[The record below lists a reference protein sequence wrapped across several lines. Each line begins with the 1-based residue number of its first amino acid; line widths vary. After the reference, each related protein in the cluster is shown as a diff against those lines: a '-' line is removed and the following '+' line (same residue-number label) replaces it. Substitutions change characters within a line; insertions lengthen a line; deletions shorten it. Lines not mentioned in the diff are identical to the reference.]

1 MSEGACNLARRGGAV
16 SPCGRHH
23 GLARRGGLTVLMFC
37 CAVSVPAGHH
47 IAEGLQESKPLCND
61 VLGQ

>member
-1 MSEGACNLARRGGAV
+1 MREHATWPGVAVQSPPVEGTMAWPGE
-16 SPCGRHH
+16 
-23 GLARRGGLTVLMFC
+23 GGLTVLMFC